1 MARSDCHARRLNV
14 APASERSSRLIT
26 RRLLSGQRLWAR
38 PNEAVTTQS
47 MRVRQFGTTFLVLS
61 IVVVSGLAI
70 GFALAESATAQSAY
84 VFAAIGVALP
94 TGVAVTCVAAVSRA
108 VAIVALVELGVSQQL
123 CF

>member
-1 MARSDCHARRLNV
+1 
-14 APASERSSRLIT
+14 
-26 RRLLSGQRLWAR
+26 
-38 PNEAVTTQS
+38 